1 MQNDLLEVCRSVQAR
16 NILSPAPFC
25 SFCSEHYPPIGHTM
39 CRLWCLV
46 AAFIAL
52 LAAGCSAIS
61 GSIHET
67 LEQPDLNPA
76 AKDVLRVTVLSK
88 ADVNIR
94 LQANYYTLNPDC
106 RVQKWPGNPKIGHT
120 KDDAFEV
127 PARKEGAVIEVFVDR
142 YKPGQ
147 CHWAFGGMSVG
158 AVIPGDSSQGW
169 SGLLTLS
176 GDGSVPSKPL
186 VVTCR
191 EYGPSRRVSCDSI
204 INRLR
209 YDVRDVT
216 VETRSSK

>member
-1 MQNDLLEVCRSVQAR
+1 MLT
-16 NILSPAPFC
+16 
-25 SFCSEHYPPIGHTM
+25 SEHYPSIGHTK
-39 CRLWCLV
+39 RQLWCLV

-52 LAAGCSAIS
+52 LAETGCSAIS
-61 GSIHET
+61 GSIHEA
-67 LEQPDLNPA
+67 LEQPDINLA
-76 AKDVLRVTVLSK
+76 AKDVLRVTVLGK

-94 LQANYYTLNPDC
+94 LQANYYTLSPDC

-120 KDDAFEV
+120 KDDVFEV
-127 PARKEGAVIEVFVDR
+127 PAREDGALIEVLVDR
-142 YKPGQ
+142 YKLGHCQ
-147 CHWAFGGMSVG
+147 WAFGGMSVG

-176 GDGSVPSKPL
+176 SDGSVPSKPL

-191 EYGPSRRVSCDSI
+191 EYGPSRRVSCNST

-209 YDVRDVT
+209 YDVRDVA

>member
-1 MQNDLLEVCRSVQAR
+1 MLT
-16 NILSPAPFC
+16 
-25 SFCSEHYPPIGHTM
+25 SEHYPLIGHTKR
-39 CRLWCLV
+39 RLWCLV

-52 LAAGCSAIS
+52 LVETGCSAIS
-61 GSIHET
+61 GSIHEA
-67 LEQPDLNPA
+67 LEQPDINLA

-120 KDDAFEV
+120 KDDVFEV
-127 PARKEGAVIEVFVDR
+127 PAQEDGALIEVLVDR
-142 YKPGQ
+142 YKPGHCQ
-147 CHWAFGGMSVG
+147 WAFGGMSVG
-158 AVIPGDSSQGW
+158 AVIPGNSSQGW

-176 GDGSVPSKPL
+176 SDGSVPRKPL

-191 EYGPSRRVSCDSI
+191 EYGPSRRVSCNSI

-209 YDVRDVT
+209 YDVRDVA